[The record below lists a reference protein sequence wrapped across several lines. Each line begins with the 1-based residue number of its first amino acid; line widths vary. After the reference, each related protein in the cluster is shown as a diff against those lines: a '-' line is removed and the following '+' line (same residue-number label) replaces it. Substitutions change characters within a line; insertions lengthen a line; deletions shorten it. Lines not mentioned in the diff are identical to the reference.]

1 MGWLED
7 TARGRSGGD
16 SGAGGWRG
24 AESGTR
30 ARVWGVA
37 ALVQAVSDTLAAR
50 YGTVV
55 VQGELSGVT
64 VAASGH
70 AYFTLKDE
78 SGQASLRCAM
88 FRRAFSQVGF
98 RPADGQR
105 VQVQGKVSVFES
117 RGELQLVVD
126 SLQRAGEGALFEQF
140 LRLKARLE
148 ADGLFDPARKRAPMA
163 LPRRVGVVTSLGASA
178 LRDVLT
184 ALRRRAPHVE
194 VLVLPCSVQGADAP
208 PQIVQALHA
217 AQAWQGTDGLGL
229 DTVLLC
235 RGGGSL
241 EDLWA
246 FNDERV
252 VRAVAACSVPVICG
266 VGHETDITLADLAA
280 DLRAPTPTAAAELC
294 SLPRADQLE
303 ALDDLAMSLAD
314 ALHRRLDQQAQ
325 RLDRL
330 ALRLSRPG
338 SLVHNARQEVF
349 ALEARMRHVL
359 PHRLMAERH
368 RCTTAAQRL
377 PLALSL
383 RLAQADRALALHAS
397 RLTLLDPRRTLARGY
412 AWVEGADGQAI
423 TRAAPLQPGQALAVH
438 FADGVARTTVQQVM
452 PAPTPSLSAID
463 KPTDS
468 AG

>member
-7 TARGRSGGD
+7 TARGRSDG
-16 SGAGGWRG
+16 G
-24 AESGTR
+24 AEGQRWGAAGSGPR

-37 ALVQAVSDTLAAR
+37 ALVQAVSDTLASR

-98 RPADGQR
+98 RPMDGQR

-148 ADGLFDPARKRAPMA
+148 AEGLFDADRKRVVMG
-163 LPRRVGVVTSLGASA
+163 LPRRVGVVTSLGAAA

-194 VLVLPCSVQGADAP
+194 VLVLPCSVQGVDAP
-208 PQIVQALHA
+208 PQIVQALGA
-217 AQAWQGTDGLGL
+217 AQGWRGADGRGL

-252 VRAVAACSVPVICG
+252 VRAVAASAVPVICG
-266 VGHETDITLADLAA
+266 VGHETDVTLADLSA

-294 SLPRADQLE
+294 SLPRVDQLE
-303 ALDDLAMSLAD
+303 SLDDLAMSLTD

-330 ALRLSRPG
+330 SLRLSRPG
-338 SLVHNARQEVF
+338 SLVHGARREVF
-349 ALEARMRHVL
+349 ALEARMRRVL
-359 PHRLMAERH
+359 PQQVQAERH
-368 RCTTAAQRL
+368 RCASAAQRL
-377 PLALSL
+377 PQALAQ
-383 RLAQADRALALHAS
+383 RLAQADRALALNAS
-397 RLTLLDPRRTLARGY
+397 RLSLLDPRRTLERGY
-412 AWVEGADGQAI
+412 AWVEGAGGQAV
-423 TRAAPLQPGQALAVH
+423 TRVAQLQPGQNLSVH
-438 FADGVARTTVQQVM
+438 LADGVAHATVQQLV
-452 PAPTPSLSAID
+452 PLRD
-463 KPTDS
+463 HKPTDS